1 MKRKIKLWIKG
12 RINRRRV
19 SFRNMRRRLGANFDP
34 SQPLDETQKLAMD
47 IVRKAIFHNGSNLVI
62 APISGTKYIHYD
74 EVFIKI
80 ESGVITII
88 NGTYTYHI
96 QIPNKYVYDLS
107 EKYDFRLESI
117 RKRWEA
123 QITAKTKRSLTNIL
137 EDLNKK

>member
-19 SFRNMRRRLGANFDP
+19 SFRNMRRRIGSNFDP
-34 SQPLDETQKLAMD
+34 AQPLDDTQKLAVD
-47 IVRKAIFHNGSNLVI
+47 IVRKAIYTNESNLVI

-74 EVFIKI
+74 EVFIKL
-80 ESGVITII
+80 ESGVVTII

-96 QIPNKYVYDLS
+96 QLPNKVIYELS

-123 QITAKTKRSLTNIL
+123 HITAKTKRSLTNIL
-137 EDLNKK
+137 QELNNK